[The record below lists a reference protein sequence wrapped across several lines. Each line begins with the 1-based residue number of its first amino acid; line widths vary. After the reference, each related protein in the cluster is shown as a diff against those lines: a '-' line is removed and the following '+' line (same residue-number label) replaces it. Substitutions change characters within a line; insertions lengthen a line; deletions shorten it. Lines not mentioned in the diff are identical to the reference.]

1 MTVDH
6 SHYVLSMATYML
18 QCRSRITVFEPEWT
32 VKSNIYTEKI
42 ESLFVTSWTVAH
54 QATLSMEFS
63 RQEYWHGLPFPSP
76 RDLPDLRVEPGSLAF
91 RQILYHLSHDMVL
104 YRKSLPPPSSHMRL
118 AVTGAL

>member
-76 RDLPDLRVEPGSLAF
+76 GKITWEVNKTLMPGCPL
-91 RQILYHLSHDMVL
+91 LG
-104 YRKSLPPPSSHMRL
+104 
-118 AVTGAL
+118 T